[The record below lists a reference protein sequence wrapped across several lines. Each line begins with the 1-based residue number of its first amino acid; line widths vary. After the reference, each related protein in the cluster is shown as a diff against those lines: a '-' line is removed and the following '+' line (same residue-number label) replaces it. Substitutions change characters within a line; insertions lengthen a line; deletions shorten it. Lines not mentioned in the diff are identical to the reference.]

1 MAPHKRPAPTDG
13 DDDSESSR
21 ESSSPPRRVSNKR
34 RRTSD
39 ESSVHR
45 DTSSDRADR
54 ENASTPPSE
63 ISSDSE
69 QDDDDEALLEATQAI
84 EARSRG
90 GIHNE
95 PAEYGILE
103 GVQLKNFMC
112 HEDMSYE
119 LGPLINF
126 ICGKN
131 GSGKSAILTA
141 IVLCLGGKASA
152 TNRGARLQNFIK
164 EGTDH
169 ATIICRLKNQGENA
183 YMPDVYG
190 KTIQV
195 ERHISRTGSSGFK
208 LKSEKGRIIS
218 TRKSDLEEICDHMML
233 QIENPM
239 AVLSQDQARQFI
251 ASSSPVEKYKFF
263 MKGVQLEQLDQD
275 YRLIEEQLDNISAK
289 IAARAP
295 DLKVLKGK
303 ADSAA
308 NKLALSDR
316 YEAMRDRLR
325 DYRRQLTWAQVTI
338 QEDIRD
344 AYVKELQ
351 EADAKIAAAEAKAQE
366 LDDAYQ
372 EADRL
377 AAATTE
383 KYNAANAA
391 VQHLKDEK
399 NELQGQQQDLKKNY
413 SEAAAE
419 QRQIRD
425 ALVSADRTITQKKAA
440 IEQEV
445 QRLAELDGGG
455 AARRINEL
463 EEAKEA
469 ARRAEEELHHHLDQ
483 RKTHVEEIERMQRLE
498 SETGEAKRNEE
509 RRVND
514 LENNLKR
521 LVENRNSQDLA
532 FHPRMQE
539 LLRALHQ
546 EKGFQDAPV
555 GPLGK
560 HVKLLK
566 PEWSSI
572 LEKSFGNSLSGFI
585 VTSKRD
591 ENLLSDIMRR
601 NQCVLPIFIANNL
614 PLNIEPHL
622 PDPRFDTV
630 LSALDIDNEA
640 VRKQLVISN
649 QIEQSIL
656 IQDMTEASKAL
667 YSEGTPLRNVKRCYC
682 FSPGS
687 KVKGAVLSYRNGRA
701 AQDPVHEFIGTP
713 RMKTDID
720 EAIHRQQDVLADCK
734 AQRLRAEHE
743 FRSAQDRHVRAKQAL
758 KRHGDRKRE
767 LEIAVQE
774 AEDNLERV
782 KEAIRDDSVE
792 GGKLEAL
799 RQSLSEAEEQKTIH
813 ESSFQDSV
821 IALDDQTKKLRE
833 VTQRCNELDERI
845 KEAEGMVDKAQST
858 AQKAGKKRAHELG
871 EKNRAIAM
879 IDDARADRG
888 TLERKMQEMDEK
900 IASFTDQARQ
910 VCERVNLPKGET
922 YESLSKKHEKLSAD
936 YRKYQAQVGDRDDIA
951 AEASKSSKAYK
962 AAEREISSLES
973 LQAQLT
979 RTLAERRRRW
989 VLFRGHITARSRAG
1003 FIHKLSERGFRG
1015 RLHIDHRKK
1024 EMDIAV
1030 EPDIT
1035 RRDGTGRSAKT
1046 LSGGEKSFSQI
1057 CLLLSIW
1064 DAMGVPIRCLDEFDV
1079 FMDAVNRTTSVNL
1092 LIDGARHSSGG
1103 QFILISPGTKS
1114 DIKRAPDV
1122 CAIEV
1127 APPERGQTRLVLGPT

>member
-1 MAPHKRPAPTDG
+1 MAPQKRPAPTDG
-13 DDDSESSR
+13 DDGSEDSR
-21 ESSSPPRRVSNKR
+21 ESSPPPRASSNKR
-34 RRTSD
+34 RRTSE
-39 ESSVHR
+39 ESSTHI
-45 DTSSDRADR
+45 DTSSDRADG
-54 ENASTPPSE
+54 EDASTPPSE
-63 ISSDSE
+63 ISSDSDE
-69 QDDDDEALLEATQAI
+69 EEDEDDEEALLAATQAI
-84 EARSRG
+84 EARSREG
-90 GIHNE
+90 AHNE

-183 YMPDVYG
+183 YMPEVYG

-208 LKSEKGRIIS
+208 LKSEKGRIVS

-251 ASSSPVEKYKFF
+251 ASSSPTEKYKFF

-275 YRLIEEQLDNISAK
+275 YRLIEEQLDNIKVK

-325 DYRRQLTWAQVTI
+325 DYRRQLTWAQVAI
-338 QEDIRD
+338 QENIRD
-344 AYVKELQ
+344 EYVKELQ
-351 EADAKIAAAEAKAQE
+351 EADAKIAAAEAKAEE
-366 LDDAYQ
+366 LDAAYQ
-372 EADRL
+372 ESDRI
-377 AAATTE
+377 AATT
-383 KYNAANAA
+383 ANRYTEANEA
-391 VQHLKDEK
+391 LQHLNDEK
-399 NELQGQQQDLKKNY
+399 KELQAQQHDLKKNY

-463 EEAKEA
+463 NDAEETV
-469 ARRAEEELHHHLDQ
+469 RRAEQELQDHLNQ
-483 RKTHVEEIERMQRLE
+483 RDACVEEIERMQRLE
-498 SETGEAKRNEE
+498 AETGEAKKNEE
-509 RRVND
+509 RRVTD

-532 FHPRMQE
+532 FHPRMQD
-539 LLRALHQ
+539 LLRALQQ
-546 EKGFQDAPV
+546 ERGFQDAPV

-560 HVKLLK
+560 HVRLLK

-572 LEKSFGNSLSGFI
+572 LERSFGNALSGFI

-591 ENLLSDIMRR
+591 ENLLSGIMRR
-601 NQCVLPIFIANNL
+601 TQCMLPIFIANSL

-622 PDPRFDTV
+622 PDPRFTTV
-630 LSALDIDNEA
+630 LSVLEIDNEA
-640 VRKQLVISN
+640 VRKQVIISN

-656 IQDMTEASKAL
+656 IPDMTEASKAL
-667 YSEGTPLRNVKRCYC
+667 YSEATPLRNVKRCYC

-687 KVKGAVLSYRNGRA
+687 KVRGAVLSYRNGRA
-701 AQDPVHEFIGTP
+701 AQDPVHEFIGSP

-720 EAIHRQQDVLADCK
+720 DAIRRQQDVLAECK
-734 AQRLRAEHE
+734 AQRLRAEQE
-743 FRSAQDRHVRAKQAL
+743 FRSAQDRHVKARQAL
-758 KRHGDRKRE
+758 KRHADRKRA
-767 LEIAVQE
+767 LEIAVQQ
-774 AEDNLERV
+774 AEDNVERL

-821 IALDDQTKKLRE
+821 IALDEQTKKLRE
-833 VTQRCNELDERI
+833 ATQKCNELDVRI
-845 KEAEGMVDKAQST
+845 KDAEARVDKEQLN
-858 AQKAGKKRAHELG
+858 AQKASKKRAHDLG
-871 EKNRAIAM
+871 EKNRAVAM
-879 IDDARADRG
+879 IDDAKADRG

-900 IASFTDQARQ
+900 IANFTDQARQ
-910 VCERVNLPKGET
+910 VCERVNLPEGET
-922 YESLSKKHEKLSAD
+922 YESLNKKHEKLSAD
-936 YRKYQAQVGDRDDIA
+936 YRKYQSQVGDRNDIA
-951 AEASKSSKAYK
+951 AEASKTSKAYK
-962 AAEREISSLES
+962 AAELEMSSFES

-979 RTLAERRRRW
+979 RTLGERKRRW

-1046 LSGGEKSFSQI
+1046 LSGGEKSFAQI

-1079 FMDAVNRTTSVNL
+1079 FMDAVNRNTSVNL

-1114 DIKRAPDV
+1114 DIKKAPDV
-1122 CAIEV
+1122 CAIE
-1127 APPERGQTRLVLGPT
+1127 

>member
-1 MAPHKRPAPTDG
+1 MVPQKRLRLAGG
-13 DDDSESSR
+13 DDDSESSL
-21 ESSSPPRRVSNKR
+21 ESSPPRRSSNKR
-34 RRTSD
+34 RRTTSD
-39 ESSVHR
+39 ESSVRR
-45 DTSSDRADR
+45 DISSDREA
-54 ENASTPPSE
+54 ASTPPSE
-63 ISSDSE
+63 ISSDGE
-69 QDDDDEALLEATQAI
+69 QEDDEEALLAATQAI

-90 GIHNE
+90 DGNNE

-103 GVQLKNFMC
+103 AVQLKNFMC
-112 HEDMSYE
+112 HEDMTYE

-141 IVLCLGGKASA
+141 IVLCLGGKASS
-152 TNRGARLQNFIK
+152 TNRGARLQDFIK

-169 ATIICRLKNQGENA
+169 ASIICRLKNQGENA
-183 YMPDVYG
+183 YMPEVYG

-195 ERHISRTGSSGFK
+195 ERHISRNGSSGYK
-208 LKSEKGRIIS
+208 LKSEKGRVVS

-251 ASSSPVEKYKFF
+251 ASSSPVEKYRFF

-275 YRLIEEQLDNISAK
+275 YRIIEEQLDNISAK

-295 DLKVLKGK
+295 DLKVLKSK

-316 YEAMRDRLR
+316 YEAMRDKLR
-325 DYRRQLTWAQVTI
+325 DYRRQLTWAQVAI
-338 QEDIRD
+338 QEGIRD
-344 AYVKELQ
+344 EYVQEIQ
-351 EADAKIAAAEAKAQE
+351 EANDKIAATEAKAEE
-366 LDDAYQ
+366 LDVAYQ
-372 EADRL
+372 ESSRV
-377 AAATTE
+377 ATT
-383 KYNAANAA
+383 AAERYGEANTTI
-391 VQHLKDEK
+391 QRLKDERD
-399 NELQGQQQDLKKNY
+399 EQQVQQQEMKKNY

-425 ALVSADRTITQKKAA
+425 ALVSADRTITQKKEA

-455 AARRINEL
+455 AASRIKEL
-463 EEAKEA
+463 EKATDA
-469 ARRAEEELHHHLDQ
+469 VRRAEAELQDHRDQ
-483 RKTHVEEIERMQRLE
+483 RKIYLEDIDKMQKLE
-498 SETGEAKRNEE
+498 NETGDVKKNEE
-509 RRVND
+509 RRVTD

-521 LVENRNSQDLA
+521 LTENRNSQDLA

-546 EKGFQDAPV
+546 ERGFQEAPV

-572 LEKSFGNSLSGFI
+572 LEKSFGGALSGFI
-585 VTSKRD
+585 VTCKRD
-591 ENLLSDIMRR
+591 ENLLSNLMRR
-601 NQCVLPIFIANNL
+601 TQCSLPIFITNNL

-630 LSALDIDNEA
+630 LSVLEIDNEA
-640 VRKQLVISN
+640 VRKQLIISN

-656 IQDMTEASKAL
+656 IPDLTEASKAL
-667 YSEGTPLRNVKRCYC
+667 YSEGPPLRNVKRCYC

-687 KVKGAVLSYRNGRA
+687 KVKGVVLSYRNGRA

-720 EAIHRQQDVLADCK
+720 EAIQRQQEVLAECK
-734 AQRLRAEHE
+734 AQRLRAESE
-743 FRSAQDRHVRAKQAL
+743 FRSAQDRYAKARQAL
-758 KRHGDRKRE
+758 KRHANRNRE
-767 LEIAVQE
+767 LEIAVQR
-774 AEDNLERV
+774 AEDNVERL
-782 KEAIRDDSVE
+782 KEAIKDDSVE
-792 GGKLEAL
+792 SGKLEAL
-799 RQSLSEAEEQKTIH
+799 RQSLSEAEEQKVIH

-821 IALDDQTKKLRE
+821 IALDEQTKKLRE
-833 VTQRCNELDERI
+833 ATQKCKELDERI
-845 KEAEGMVDKAQST
+845 KDAEAMAHKAQLA
-858 AQKAGKKRAHELG
+858 AQKAGKKRAHDLH
-871 EKNRAIAM
+871 EKNRAESM
-879 IDDARADRG
+879 IQDAKADRG
-888 TLERKMQEMDEK
+888 SLERKKQEMDEK
-900 IASFTDQARQ
+900 IASFTGQARQ
-910 VCERVNLPKGET
+910 VCERVNLDKGET
-922 YESLSKKHEKLSAD
+922 FESLNKKHEKLAAD
-936 YRKYQAQVGDRDDIA
+936 YRKYQTQVGDRDHIA
-951 AEASKSSKAYK
+951 AEASKWSKAYK
-962 AAEREISSLES
+962 VAEREMRSLES
-973 LQAQLT
+973 LQSQLT

-989 VLFRGHITARSRAG
+989 VLFRGHITARARAG

-1079 FMDAVNRTTSVNL
+1079 FMDAVNRMTSVNL

-1103 QFILISPGTKS
+1103 QFVLISPGTKS

-1127 APPERGQTRLVLGPT
+1127 APPERGQTRLVLAPP

>member
-1 MAPHKRPAPTDG
+1 MASHKRPAIHDD
-13 DDDSESSR
+13 DDDSETGQ
-21 ESSSPPRRVSNKR
+21 EPSPPRRSSNKR

-39 ESSVHR
+39 ESSVPR
-45 DTSSDRADR
+45 DTSSDRADS
-54 ENASTPPSE
+54 EDASTPPSE
-63 ISSDSE
+63 ISSDGDE
-69 QDDDDEALLEATQAI
+69 EDDEALLLATQAI
-84 EARSRG
+84 EARSREG
-90 GIHNE
+90 VDNE

-183 YMPDVYG
+183 YMPEVYG

-195 ERHISRTGSSGFK
+195 ERHISRTGSTGFK

-325 DYRRQLTWAQVTI
+325 DYRRQLTWAQVAI

-344 AYVKELQ
+344 EYVKELR
-351 EADAKIAAAEAKAQE
+351 EADAKIAAAEAKAEE
-366 LDDAYQ
+366 LDAAYQ
-372 EADRL
+372 EADAVA
-377 AAATTE
+377 AAATE
-383 KYNAANAA
+383 RYNTANTAI
-391 VQHLKDEK
+391 QRLKDEK
-399 NELQGQQQDLKKNY
+399 NELQAQQQDLKKDY
-413 SEAAAE
+413 SGVAAE

-425 ALVSADRTITQKKAA
+425 ALVSADRTITQQKVA

-463 EEAKEA
+463 DEAKEA
-469 ARRAEEELHHHLDQ
+469 VRRAEGELQDHLDQ
-483 RKTHVEEIERMQRLE
+483 RQTLVEEIERMQRLE
-498 SETGEAKRNEE
+498 SETGEAKKNEE
-509 RRVND
+509 RRVTD
-514 LENNLKR
+514 LDNNLKR
-521 LVENRNSQDLA
+521 LVENRNSQDVA
-532 FHPRMQE
+532 FHPKMHE
-539 LLRALHQ
+539 LLRALRQ

-566 PEWSSI
+566 PDWSSI
-572 LEKSFGNSLSGFI
+572 LEKSFGSALSGFI
-585 VTSKRD
+585 VSSKRD
-591 ENLLSDIMRR
+591 ENLLSSIMRR
-601 NQCVLPIFIANNL
+601 TQCVLPIFIANSL
-614 PLNIEPHL
+614 PLNIGPHL
-622 PDPRFDTV
+622 PDSRFDTV
-630 LSALDIDNEA
+630 LSVLEIDNEA

-656 IQDMTEASKAL
+656 IPDMTEASKAL
-667 YSEGTPLRNVKRCYC
+667 YSEASPLRNVKRCYC

-701 AQDPVHEFIGTP
+701 AQDPVHEFIGNP
-713 RMKTDID
+713 RMRTDID
-720 EAIHRQQDVLADCK
+720 EAIKRQQDVLADCK

-743 FRSAQDRHVRAKQAL
+743 HRSAQDRHIKAKQAL
-758 KRHGDRKRE
+758 KRHGARKRE
-767 LEIAVQE
+767 LEIAAQQ
-774 AEDNLERV
+774 AEDNVERL
-782 KEAIRDDSVE
+782 KEAIKDDSVE

-799 RQSLSEAEEQKTIH
+799 RQSLSEAEEQKAIH

-821 IALDDQTKKLRE
+821 IALDEQTKRLRE
-833 VTQRCNELDERI
+833 ATLKCNELDERI
-845 KEAEGMVDKAQST
+845 KEAEAIADKAQSA
-858 AQKAGKKRAHELG
+858 AQKASKKRAHELH

-879 IDDARADRG
+879 IEDARADRG
-888 TLERKMQEMDEK
+888 ALERKMQEMDEK
-900 IASFTDQARQ
+900 IASFQDQARQ
-910 VCERVNLPKGET
+910 VCERVNLPEGET
-922 YESLSKKHEKLSAD
+922 YETLNKKHEKLSAD
-936 YRKYQAQVGDRDDIA
+936 YRKYQAQVGDRNDIA
-951 AEASKSSKAYK
+951 AEASKCSKAYK
-962 AAEREISSLES
+962 AAESEMSSLES

-979 RTLAERRRRW
+979 RSLAERRRRW

-1122 CAIEV
+1122 CAIE
-1127 APPERGQTRLVLGPT
+1127 